1 LGASSSAVWREKI
14 FLQTKIP
21 LDFSP
26 GGLYIYGAQMYTTRG
41 FQGKGMDELTPKQAL
56 VLSLITRRVNEG
68 APPTLQELADE
79 LGVTSKTAVT
89 KHLDALVKKGYIS
102 RSSLARGIRLL
113 RSRAEQTRDREVR
126 VPLLGTI
133 TAGRPVLAQQ
143 NVEDYLHLP
152 GTFLRSKGAHFALRV
167 RGDSMKDAGIL
178 DGDIVIVK
186 STKEAD
192 NGDVV
197 AALIGEEV
205 TIKRLVI
212 KGAKRYLKAENPAF
226 SDIYPEEAWSIQG
239 KVVGLIR
246 HFG

>member
-1 LGASSSAVWREKI
+1 ME
-14 FLQTKIP
+14 
-21 LDFSP
+21 
-26 GGLYIYGAQMYTTRG
+26 
-41 FQGKGMDELTPKQAL
+41 ELTPKQAL
-56 VLSLITRRVNEG
+56 VLSLITRRVKEG

-79 LGVTSKTAVT
+79 LGVSSKTAVT
-89 KHLDALVKKGYIS
+89 KHLAALVKKGYIS
-102 RSSLARGIRLL
+102 RSSLARGIRLV
-113 RSRAEQTRDREVR
+113 RSRVEEARERGVR

-143 NVEDYLHLP
+143 SIEDYLTLP
-152 GTFLRSKGAHFALRV
+152 GTLVRSTGPHFALRV

-186 STKEAD
+186 STKEAA

-212 KGAKRYLKAENPAF
+212 KGEKRYLKAENPAF
-226 SDIYPEEAWSIQG
+226 SDIYPEETWSIQG

-246 HFG
+246 HLD

>member
-1 LGASSSAVWREKI
+1 ME
-14 FLQTKIP
+14 
-21 LDFSP
+21 
-26 GGLYIYGAQMYTTRG
+26 
-41 FQGKGMDELTPKQAL
+41 ELTPKQAL
-56 VLSLITRRVNEG
+56 VLSLISRRVKEG

-89 KHLDALVKKGYIS
+89 KHLDALAKKGYIS

-113 RSRAEQTRDREVR
+113 RGSMEERRERGVR

-143 NVEDYLHLP
+143 SIEDYLTLP
-152 GTFLRSKGAHFALRV
+152 STLVCSTGPHFALRV
-167 RGDSMKDAGIL
+167 RGDSMRDAGIL

-186 STKEAD
+186 ATKDAA

-197 AALIGEEV
+197 AALIGDEV

-212 KGAKRYLKAENPAF
+212 KGQKRYLKAENPAF
-226 SDIYPEEAWSIQG
+226 SDIYPEETWNIQG

-246 HFG
+246 HLD